1 MRPLLLTALCS
12 LACPAFA
19 DNVVPPGSNPTA
31 ATAHA
36 TLANAPIPADLP
48 DFYRQVAARR
58 GIPGETLYR
67 HALERA
73 GWVNEHKLLV
83 PWPWTVRVNG
93 RLYRFRSRQEMFA
106 WLLDQRGKAG
116 IVFGIDE
123 RPLRQQS
130 REVLWAEMEVAA
142 MLDRAALRLSL
153 PLQQVAAAPRG
164 GKAVSAPQP
173 AKSLPAPVS
182 GELSALIARVSRET
196 GVDAL
201 LLHAV
206 VVQES
211 AYKTSARSPK
221 GAMGL
226 MQLMPATAREL
237 GLSPA
242 QYYDPYANLFGGAT
256 YLKRQIDTFGAL
268 EPALAAYNAGPNAV
282 RKYRGVPPYRETR
295 DYVSRIS
302 SHYRTLLAQHRPAQA
317 KKSVVPTS
325 GKAPLS
331 AQKTVAMQT
340 QGKAQRPAQAKS
352 AAPQQAQAI
361 PRRVALRQ
369 ETPVLLLNPARGY
382 D

>member
-1 MRPLLLTALCS
+1 MRSLLLAALCS

-19 DNVVPPGSNPTA
+19 DNTVPLEGNTTVATPRA
-31 ATAHA
+31 A
-36 TLANAPIPADLP
+36 LANAPIPADLP

-93 RLYRFRSRQEMFA
+93 QLYRFRSRQEMFT
-106 WLLDQRGKAG
+106 WLLNQRGKAG

-153 PLQQVAAAPRG
+153 PLQQVAPAPR
-164 GKAVSAPQP
+164 P

-182 GELSALIARVSRET
+182 EELSALIAQVSRET
-196 GVDAL
+196 GVDPL

-206 VVQES
+206 TRQES
-211 AYKTSARSPK
+211 GFKASARSPK

-226 MQLMPATAREL
+226 MQLMPGTAREL

-256 YLKRQIDTFGAL
+256 YLKRQIDTFGSL
-268 EPALAAYNAGPNAV
+268 ELALAAYNAGPNAV

-302 SHYRTLLAQHRPAQA
+302 SHYRTLLAQHRPAPA
-317 KKSVVPTS
+317 KTKRVAS
-325 GKAPLS
+325 G
-331 AQKTVAMQT
+331 QK
-340 QGKAQRPAQAKS
+340 QGKPQRLAQNKT
-352 AAPQQAQAI
+352 AAPQQAQSKQ
-361 PRRVALRQ
+361 RRVALAQ
-369 ETPVLLLNPARGY
+369 ETPVMLLNPAQGY